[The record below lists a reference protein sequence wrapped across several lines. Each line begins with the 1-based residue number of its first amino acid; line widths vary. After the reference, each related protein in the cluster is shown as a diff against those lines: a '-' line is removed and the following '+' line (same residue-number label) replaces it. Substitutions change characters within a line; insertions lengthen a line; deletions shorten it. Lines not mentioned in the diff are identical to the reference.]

1 LGAIFI
7 GYITVGGFNM
17 QLYDFVP
24 EIINIITATI
34 IYSAA
39 CALIFKGLYRKIF
52 KKRSA
57 DTDLDGKPITNL
69 AEPLEPPDTSSDL
82 PPEMKTDTTPDAK
95 TEKGG
100 ER

>member
-1 LGAIFI
+1 
-7 GYITVGGFNM
+7 M

-57 DTDLDGKPITNL
+57 DTDLDGKPIINL
-69 AEPLEPPDTSSDL
+69 AEPPDDIT
-82 PPEMKTDTTPDAK
+82 DAK

>member
-1 LGAIFI
+1 
-7 GYITVGGFNM
+7 M

-39 CALIFKGLYRKIF
+39 CALLFKGLFNRF
-52 KKRSA
+52 TKKKVGM
-57 DTDLDGKPITNL
+57 TDLDGNPID
-69 AEPLEPPDTSSDL
+69 APGASPPEPPT
-82 PPEMKTDTTPDAK
+82 PPNKIK
-95 TEKGG
+95 KEKGG